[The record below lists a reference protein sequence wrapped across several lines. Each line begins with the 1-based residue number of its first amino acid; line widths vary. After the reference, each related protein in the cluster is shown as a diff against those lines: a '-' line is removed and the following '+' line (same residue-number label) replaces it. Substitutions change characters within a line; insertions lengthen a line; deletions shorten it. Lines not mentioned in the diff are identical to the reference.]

1 MRGGLRACWSQPF
14 SMGSASRGFPLRSQA
29 SGKTQSTYRH
39 IGRRQQHRMQRLFP
53 LSALF
58 PPQGSPSS
66 WARASRPLPA
76 PSEQRPPS
84 LPDPTLGSEQGPFPV
99 TKSTAHRTGFFP
111 PLSILHSG
119 QAGRGPFSA
128 LSLPS
133 TPPSTPATALSTWPL
148 PSASVPHSPLRAV
161 VNPSPQAPGWSPT
174 PPAPPTMDNSQAH
187 HSAVPARDEA
197 SPSPAPS
204 RKETSLPVWALGC
217 KYHAT
222 QVETAQR
229 LCNVSRAFQTP
240 RQFPRKP
247 RRTQSPLQMKP

>member
-1 MRGGLRACWSQPF
+1 
-14 SMGSASRGFPLRSQA
+14 MGSASGGFPLRSQA

-39 IGRRQQHRMQRLFP
+39 IGRRQQHRMQRPLP

-58 PPQGSPSS
+58 PPQGCPSS

-76 PSEQRPPS
+76 PSEQGPPS
-84 LPDPTLGSEQGPFPV
+84 LPHPTLGSEQGPFPV

-133 TPPSTPATALSTWPL
+133 TPPSTSATALSTWPL
-148 PSASVPHSPLRAV
+148 PSASVPHSLLRAV
-161 VNPSPQAPGWSPT
+161 VNPSPLAGAPH
-174 PPAPPTMDNSQAH
+174 PPHPPPWTTARLITLQSQPGTKPRPIQLQQERRHPCQCGPWDANK
-187 HSAVPARDEA
+187 VQP
-197 SPSPAPS
+197 
-204 RKETSLPVWALGC
+204 KL
-217 KYHAT
+217 
-222 QVETAQR
+222 ETAR

-240 RQFPRKP
+240 RHFPRKP
-247 RRTQSPLQMKP
+247 QRMQSLLQMKP